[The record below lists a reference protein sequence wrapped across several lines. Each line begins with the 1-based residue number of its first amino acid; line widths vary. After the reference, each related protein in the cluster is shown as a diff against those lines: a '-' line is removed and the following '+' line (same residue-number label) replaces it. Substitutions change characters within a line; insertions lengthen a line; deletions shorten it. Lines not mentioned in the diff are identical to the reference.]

1 VCVWEFAYMCK
12 QIKAK
17 AKYTEYAN
25 VSALNVC
32 CHSSLGM
39 RHFFLRFL
47 F

>member
-1 VCVWEFAYMCK
+1 MCK

-25 VSALNVC
+25 VAALNVC
-32 CHSSLGM
+32 CHFSNGM
-39 RHFFLRFL
+39 GNFFLRFL